1 MLQLTEDQPVH
12 DNVEIM
18 QWITLYVPEMRDH
31 YTRDELVAAELA
43 IRMFLSRWSKAPG
56 VDMTFVTENGTVYL
70 AGPELDFYVALSIML
85 LGLSEVVRKAL
96 QAMNSSSLENAQ

>member
-18 QWITLYVPEMRDH
+18 QWLTLYIAEMREH
-31 YTRDELVAAELA
+31 YTRDELVASELA
-43 IRMFLSRWSKAPG
+43 IRAFLLRWSKAPG

-70 AGPELDFYVALSIML
+70 AAPELDFYVALSIML
-85 LGLSEVVRKAL
+85 MGLSEVVRKAL
-96 QAMNSSSLENAQ
+96 QAMHSSSLENVQ